1 MITAE
6 KQSLRERIRKLSAEH
21 GVADSAWIREALSSL
36 EIWKH
41 PLTILLYAPLP
52 DEPDPMAIAADPEG
66 HSVLF
71 PRIEG
76 DLLRLYRQ
84 LPGSRWI
91 QAPRGF
97 RGLREP
103 DPSSWTEAFPGEV
116 DLALIPGLAFDPSGG
131 RLGRG
136 KGYYDRLLGSEG
148 FRGVKIGIA
157 WSWQLLPA
165 VPREAHD
172 VTMDLVIAGG
182 EIHRPGEASGDAFQS
197 RILDKSGERE

>member
-6 KQSLRERIRKLSAEH
+6 KQSLRERIRKLGAEH
-21 GVADSAWIREALSSL
+21 GHADSAWIRNALSSL
-36 EIWKH
+36 EIWKR
-41 PLTILLYAPLP
+41 PSTVLLYAPLA
-52 DEPDPMAIAADPEG
+52 DEPDPMAIAADPGG

-76 DLLRLYRQ
+76 DQLRLYRQ

-97 RGLREP
+97 PGLREP
-103 DPSSWTEAFPGEV
+103 DPASWTEAFPGEV

-136 KGYYDRLLGSEG
+136 KGYYDRLLGSED
-148 FRGVKIGIA
+148 FRGLKIGIG
-157 WSWQLLPA
+157 WSWQLLPV

-182 EIHRPGEASGDAFQS
+182 EIHCPGKPSGEPFQR